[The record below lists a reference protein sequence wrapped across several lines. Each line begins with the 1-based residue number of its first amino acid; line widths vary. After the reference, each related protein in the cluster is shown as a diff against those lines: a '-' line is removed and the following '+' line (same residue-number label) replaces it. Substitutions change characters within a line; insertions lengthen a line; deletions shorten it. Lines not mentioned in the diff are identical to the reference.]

1 VGVSSSPIHHHSLN
15 LLYSDGVV
23 PGDKKEEKTMFDDL
37 PLFRSADPITSVLGA
52 GDVKP
57 RRGSQQALLLAE
69 YAHRDGLTDEEAG
82 LFSGLLSRPKC
93 CYWKRCSELRA
104 KGLIAL
110 TGETRLSSAGS
121 AMQVC
126 AITEAGRN
134 ALA

>member
-1 VGVSSSPIHHHSLN
+1 
-15 LLYSDGVV
+15 
-23 PGDKKEEKTMFDDL
+23 MFDDL
-37 PLFRSADPITSVLGA
+37 PLFRKEDPITSVLGA

-69 YAHRDGLTDEEAG
+69 YAFRDGLTDEEAG
-82 LFSGLLSRPKC
+82 LFSGLFSRPKC

-104 KGLIAL
+104 KGLIVP

-126 AITEAGRN
+126 AITPAGKEA
-134 ALA
+134 LQ

>member
-1 VGVSSSPIHHHSLN
+1 
-15 LLYSDGVV
+15 
-23 PGDKKEEKTMFDDL
+23 MFDDL

-57 RRGSQQALLLAE
+57 RRGSQQALLLAQYLQGE
-69 YAHRDGLTDEEAG
+69 MTDEEAG
-82 LFSGLLSRPKC
+82 MASGLALKPKC

-104 KGLIAL
+104 KGLIIP

-126 AITEAGRN
+126 AITPAGKE

>member
-1 VGVSSSPIHHHSLN
+1 MLDLCLHIGQNV
-15 LLYSDGVV
+15 YT
-23 PGDKKEEKTMFDDL
+23 GDQAPPNKGDIMFDDL
-37 PLFRSADPITSVLGA
+37 PLFRKEDPITSVLGA

-104 KGLIAL
+104 KGLIIP

-126 AITEAGRN
+126 AITPAGKEALR
-134 ALA
+134 

>member
-1 VGVSSSPIHHHSLN
+1 
-15 LLYSDGVV
+15 
-23 PGDKKEEKTMFDDL
+23 MFEDL
-37 PLFRSADPITSVLGA
+37 PLFRSADPITSALGA

-57 RRGSQQALLLAE
+57 RRTTQAMQLLAE

-104 KGLIAL
+104 KGFIVP
-110 TGETRLSSAGS
+110 TGETRVSSAGS

-126 AITEAGRN
+126 AITAEGKK
-134 ALA
+134 ALG

>member
-1 VGVSSSPIHHHSLN
+1 MLDLCLHIRQDVYTGYQEPLN
-15 LLYSDGVV
+15 K
-23 PGDKKEEKTMFDDL
+23 GDNMFEDL
-37 PLFRSADPITSVLGA
+37 PLFRSADPITSALGA

-57 RRGSQQALLLAE
+57 RRQTQAMQLLAE
-69 YAHRDGLTDEEAG
+69 YVHRDGLTDEEAG

-104 KGLIAL
+104 KGLIVP
-110 TGETRLSSAGS
+110 TGVTRLSSAGS

-126 AITEAGRN
+126 AITAEGRK

>member
-1 VGVSSSPIHHHSLN
+1 MLDLCLHIRQDV
-15 LLYSDGVV
+15 YT
-23 PGDKKEEKTMFDDL
+23 GDQAPPNKGDIMFDDL
-37 PLFRSADPITSVLGA
+37 PLFRNADPTTSVLGA

-104 KGLIAL
+104 KGLIVP

-126 AITEAGRN
+126 AITTAGKE

>member
-1 VGVSSSPIHHHSLN
+1 MWE
-15 LLYSDGVV
+15 D
-23 PGDKKEEKTMFDDL
+23 M
-37 PLFRSADPITSVLGA
+37 PLFRNTDPVTSALGA
-52 GDVKP
+52 SDVKP
-57 RRGSQQALLLAE
+57 RRQTQAMQLLAE

-104 KGLIAL
+104 KGLIVP
-110 TGETRLSSAGS
+110 TGVTRLSSAGS

-126 AITEAGRN
+126 AITAEGRK

>member
-1 VGVSSSPIHHHSLN
+1 MLDLCLHIRKNV
-15 LLYSDGVV
+15 YT
-23 PGDKKEEKTMFDDL
+23 GDQAPPNKGDIMFDDL

-104 KGLIAL
+104 KGLIAV

>member
-1 VGVSSSPIHHHSLN
+1 MLALCLQICHDVYTGYQEP
-15 LLYSDGVV
+15 
-23 PGDKKEEKTMFDDL
+23 PTKETNMFEDL
-37 PLFRSADPITSVLGA
+37 PLFRSADPITSALGA

-57 RRGSQQALLLAE
+57 RRTTQAMQLLAE

-82 LFSGLLSRPKC
+82 VFSGLLARPKC

-104 KGLIAL
+104 KGLIAP
-110 TGETRLSSAGS
+110 TGVTRLSSAGS

-126 AITEAGRN
+126 AITAEGRK

>member
-1 VGVSSSPIHHHSLN
+1 MLDLCLHIRKNV
-15 LLYSDGVV
+15 YT
-23 PGDKKEEKTMFDDL
+23 GDQAPPNKGDIMFDDL
-37 PLFRSADPITSVLGA
+37 PLFRKEDPITSVLGA

-69 YAHRDGLTDEEAG
+69 YAYRDGLTDEEAG

-104 KGLIAL
+104 KGLIAV

>member
-1 VGVSSSPIHHHSLN
+1 LSLN
-15 LLYSDGVV
+15 LLYSDNVV
-23 PGDKKEEKTMFDDL
+23 PGDKKEEKPMFDDL

-104 KGLIAL
+104 KGLIAV

-134 ALA
+134 AL

>member
-1 VGVSSSPIHHHSLN
+1 VGVSSSPIHHLSLN
-15 LLYSDGVV
+15 LLYSDNVV
-23 PGDKKEEKTMFDDL
+23 PGDKKEEKPMFDDL

-69 YAHRDGLTDEEAG
+69 YAYRDGLTDEEAG

-104 KGLIAL
+104 KGLIAV

-134 ALA
+134 AL

>member
-1 VGVSSSPIHHHSLN
+1 MLDLCLHIRKNVYTGDQAPLN
-15 LLYSDGVV
+15 K
-23 PGDKKEEKTMFDDL
+23 GDIMFDDL

-104 KGLIAL
+104 KGLIVP

-126 AITEAGRN
+126 AITPAGKEA
-134 ALA
+134 LQ

>member
-1 VGVSSSPIHHHSLN
+1 MLDLCLHIRQNVYTGDQAPLN
-15 LLYSDGVV
+15 K
-23 PGDKKEEKTMFDDL
+23 GDIMFDDL
-37 PLFRSADPITSVLGA
+37 PLFRNADPITSVLGA

-104 KGLIAL
+104 KGLIVP

-126 AITEAGRN
+126 AITTAGKE

>member
-1 VGVSSSPIHHHSLN
+1 
-15 LLYSDGVV
+15 
-23 PGDKKEEKTMFDDL
+23 MFDDL

-57 RRGSQQALLLAE
+57 RRISQAMLLLAE
-69 YAHRDGLTDEEAG
+69 YAKGAGLTDEDAG
-82 LFSGLLSRPKC
+82 YASGLAQKPKC

-104 KGLIAL
+104 NGFIIP

-126 AITEAGRN
+126 EITEIGEE
-134 ALA
+134 ALR

>member
-1 VGVSSSPIHHHSLN
+1 
-15 LLYSDGVV
+15 
-23 PGDKKEEKTMFDDL
+23 MFEDL
-37 PLFRSADPITSVLGA
+37 PLFRSADPITSALGA

-57 RRGSQQALLLAE
+57 RRQTQAMQLLAE

-104 KGLIAL
+104 KGFIVP
-110 TGETRLSSAGS
+110 TGVTRLSSAGS

-126 AITEAGRN
+126 AITPAGKEA
-134 ALA
+134 LQ

>member
-1 VGVSSSPIHHHSLN
+1 
-15 LLYSDGVV
+15 
-23 PGDKKEEKTMFDDL
+23 MFEDL
-37 PLFRSADPITSVLGA
+37 PLFRSADPITSALGA

-57 RRGSQQALLLAE
+57 RRQTQAMQLLAE
-69 YAHRDGLTDEEAG
+69 YVHRDGLTDEEAG

-104 KGLIAL
+104 KGLIAP
-110 TGETRLSSAGS
+110 TGVTRLSSAGS

-126 AITEAGRN
+126 AITAEGRK

>member
-1 VGVSSSPIHHHSLN
+1 MLDLCLHIRQDVYTGNQVPLN
-15 LLYSDGVV
+15 K
-23 PGDKKEEKTMFDDL
+23 GDNMFEDL
-37 PLFRSADPITSVLGA
+37 PLFRSADPITSALGA

-57 RRGSQQALLLAE
+57 RRTTQAMQLLAE

-104 KGLIAL
+104 KGLIAP
-110 TGETRLSSAGS
+110 TGVTRLSSAGS

-126 AITEAGRN
+126 AITAEGRK

>member
-1 VGVSSSPIHHHSLN
+1 MLDLCLHIRKNVYTGDQAPLN
-15 LLYSDGVV
+15 K
-23 PGDKKEEKTMFDDL
+23 GDIMFDDL

-69 YAHRDGLTDEEAG
+69 YAFRDGLTDEEAG

-104 KGLIAL
+104 KGFIVP
-110 TGETRLSSAGS
+110 TGVTRLSSAGS

-126 AITEAGRN
+126 AITPAGKEALR
-134 ALA
+134 